1 MALPFNGLISLERQD
16 RMRSNKDSISPL
28 VIIGAG
34 RSGTNIVRDT
44 LVHLPGWET
53 WDCDEINLIWRHGN
67 IHHPHDI
74 FGAELARPKV
84 KKFIQGAFESFKKQ
98 SAADVVV
105 EKTCAN
111 SMRVPFIKEVFPQAR
126 FLYITRDGR
135 DVALSAA
142 KRWTASVEMEYLLK
156 KLKYVPKVDIPFYG
170 IRFVKNRI
178 HQARSQEKRQA
189 IWGPVFP
196 GMADWAKENALIDV
210 CARQWAES
218 VNEADKAFQ
227 DTPADQ
233 WHAIKYEDFV
243 TNPKTVL
250 AEVMQWYNP
259 KLETPNFDVAV
270 KDIHANSLYGW
281 KRKQDKFSLRTLEIL
296 SPILERHNYAPS
308 A

>member
-1 MALPFNGLISLERQD
+1 MT
-16 RMRSNKDSISPL
+16 SPL
-28 VIIGAG
+28 IIIGAG

-53 WDCDEINLIWRHGN
+53 WDCDEINLTWRHGN
-67 IHHPHDI
+67 IHHPNDV
-74 FGAELARPKV
+74 FGAELARPNV
-84 KKFIQGAFESFKKQ
+84 KKFIQGAFKNFEKQ
-98 SAADVVV
+98 SGAEIVV

-111 SMRVPFIKEVFPQAR
+111 SMRVPFIKEIFPQAR

-156 KLKYVPKVDIPFYG
+156 KIKYVPKADIPFYG
-170 IRFVKNRI
+170 MRFIKNRI

-189 IWGPVFP
+189 VWGPIFP
-196 GMADWAKENALIDV
+196 GMADWAKENPLIDV

-218 VNEADKAFQ
+218 VNEADKSFA
-227 DTPADQ
+227 TMPAEQ
-233 WHAIKYEDFV
+233 WHEIKYEDFV
-243 TNPKTVL
+243 TNPNEVL
-250 AEVMQWYNP
+250 ASIMKWYDPTLLNS
-259 KLETPNFDVAV
+259 NFEDAV

-281 KRKQDKFSLRTLEIL
+281 KRKADEFTPEAMDIL
-296 SPILERHNYAPS
+296 SPILERHGYAPS

>member
-1 MALPFNGLISLERQD
+1 MKPLLIL
-16 RMRSNKDSISPL
+16 
-28 VIIGAG
+28 IGAG

-44 LVHLPGWET
+44 LTHLSGWET

-74 FGAELARPKV
+74 FGAELARPNV
-84 KKFIQGAFESFKKQ
+84 KAFIQKAFRSFQTQ
-98 SAADVVV
+98 SNAKVVV

-111 SMRVPFIKEVFPQAR
+111 SMRVPFIREIFPNAR

-170 IRFVKNRI
+170 LRFVKNRL
-178 HQARSQEKRQA
+178 HQVQCQEKRQA
-189 IWGPVFP
+189 VWGPIFP
-196 GMADWAKENALIDV
+196 GMADWAKAHPLLDV

-218 VNEADKAFQ
+218 VNEADRAF
-227 DTPADQ
+227 ADMIDE
-233 WHAIKYEDFV
+233 HYHHIKYEDFV
-243 TNPKTVL
+243 TNPTEVL
-250 AEVMQWYNP
+250 AGIMKWFDP
-259 KLETPNFDVAV
+259 KLLDSNFEKAV

-281 KRKQDKFSLRTLEIL
+281 KGKIDKFSPQALEYL
-296 SPILERHNYAPS
+296 SPILERHGYAPS
-308 A
+308 S